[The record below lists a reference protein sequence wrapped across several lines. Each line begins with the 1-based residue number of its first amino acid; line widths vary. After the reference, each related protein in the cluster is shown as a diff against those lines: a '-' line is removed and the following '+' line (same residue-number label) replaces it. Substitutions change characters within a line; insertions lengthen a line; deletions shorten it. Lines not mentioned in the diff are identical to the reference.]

1 MTNEKEKVWIFTFEY
16 AGIAKVGGLGEVP
29 ANQAK
34 YLVDQFEVTVFIPS
48 HGQIER
54 LKNLTELEKLTFK
67 CKILANSESFGSS
80 DKDKFYEISYYKCK
94 LNNVDIVLLSGDN
107 SFTRKYLDDDNVYN
121 PETFNEKLLIFSLG
135 MRNYVKNLIA
145 NQKVSL
151 PDIIHMHDYHVVIP
165 FIGVKQELKHNNLN
179 VRSIIT
185 FHLLTWPRYNLDFYY
200 KCGIDNIPIEILLK
214 NGFKLMNIRDI
225 FALCQKSRN
234 KNHDDNP
241 PTVEQVGALISDL
254 ITTVS
259 NSYLHSDIIPNLGRN
274 LIEFKS
280 DFVWDGCD
288 WDYDEIYQ
296 MILYNFGDEIRKLFQ
311 ISEESTISHEDIK
324 KYLLTYKI
332 SHLSQ
337 SPIIHSS
344 KVLEVIN
351 QISNGNFFMKDGN
364 IMNFKESG
372 PLVISTGRISRQK
385 GFETIFEALPKIIE
399 VIPNAKFLLLL
410 LPTEYSLNEIRTY
423 AKVVK
428 KYPDNLRIIFG
439 LTADIFYLAHIAAD
453 VYCALSRWEPFGI
466 IALEAMSAKLPII
479 ATKIGGLQETIIDIR
494 EDIDNGTGILI
505 EKDSPSQFAD
515 ALISIFKLSEIALN
529 FNLTNNINIDDIALI
544 SNEKIK
550 SQVLM
555 DAMYYDKIKDN
566 CYKRVKQNFRWNTV
580 SKKLELLYLKLS
592 ELQINSS

>member
-1 MTNEKEKVWIFTFEY
+1 
-16 AGIAKVGGLGEVP
+16 
-29 ANQAK
+29 
-34 YLVDQFEVTVFIPS
+34 
-48 HGQIER
+48 
-54 LKNLTELEKLTFK
+54 
-67 CKILANSESFGSS
+67 
-80 DKDKFYEISYYKCK
+80 
-94 LNNVDIVLLSGDN
+94 
-107 SFTRKYLDDDNVYN
+107 
-121 PETFNEKLLIFSLG
+121 
-135 MRNYVKNLIA
+135 
-145 NQKVSL
+145 
-151 PDIIHMHDYHVVIP
+151 
-165 FIGVKQELKHNNLN
+165 
-179 VRSIIT
+179 
-185 FHLLTWPRYNLDFYY
+185 
-200 KCGIDNIPIEILLK
+200 
-214 NGFKLMNIRDI
+214 MNIRDI

-296 MILYNFGDEIRKLFQ
+296 MILYNFGDDIRKLCQ
-311 ISEESTISHEDIK
+311 ISEESTISCEDMK

-337 SPIIHSS
+337 SPLIRSS
-344 KVLEVIN
+344 KVLEVIKE
-351 QISNGNFFMKDGN
+351 ISNGNSFMKDGS

-479 ATKIGGLQETIIDIR
+479 ATKIGGFQETIIDIR
-494 EDIDNGTGILI
+494 DECNNGTGILI
-505 EKDSPSQFAD
+505 EKDNPSQFAN
-515 ALISIFKLSEIALN
+515 ALITFFKLSEVALR
-529 FNLTNNINIDDIALI
+529 FKLTGNIDIDDIDLI
-544 SNEKIK
+544 PDGKVK
-550 SQVLM
+550 SQILL
-555 DAMYYDKIKDN
+555 DARYYEKIKDN
-566 CYKRVKQNFRWNTV
+566 CYKRVQQNFRWNIV
-580 SKKLELLYLKLS
+580 SKKLELLYQKLS
-592 ELQINSS
+592 AL